1 MGERFTRIGKYRN
14 ELITNFIIMC
24 MNKRNYLTAAAMALA
39 VLSSC
44 GGQKEARNTSGIDL
58 ANMDTT
64 VSAGQDFF
72 RYACGGWNDAH
83 PLTAEYSRYGTFDQ
97 LAENNQKQL
106 RELIEGLASQQN
118 EAGTVAQ
125 KIGDLYNIAMDSV
138 ARNEQ
143 GFAPVKSM
151 LDKIAALTDKSQ
163 IIPMSVEM
171 RRFQGIGTYFN
182 YYVYADP
189 KNSALNIFQMGQ
201 GGINLGEK
209 EYYLDTDSITE
220 NIRNEYKK
228 YIAKLFALAGFSEA
242 EAQQKVAD
250 VMEIET
256 SIAKVSRSAAELRN
270 PEANY
275 HKMSYADLKKQIPG
289 IDWDAFMTGLGIQA
303 PAELNVEQVEPIQEV
318 ARLISALPVS
328 KHVSYLEYN
337 LLDAAASCL
346 SDDFVAARFDFYGKV
361 MSGRQV
367 NQPRWKRA
375 VNSVNGM
382 LGELVG
388 EMYVEKYF
396 PAAAKERMLKLVEN
410 LRVALGE
417 RIDAQE
423 WMSDSTKVR
432 AHEKLDAFRVKVGY
446 PDKWKDYSKLEIKK
460 DSYWANVCR
469 ASEWGFNDM
478 ISRLGKPVDRD
489 EWLMTP
495 QTVNAYYNPSTNEI
509 CFPAA
514 ILQPPFFNMDA
525 DDAANYGAIGVVIGH
540 EMTHGFDDQGR
551 QFDKNGNLTDWWAE
565 GDADRFKERAQVM
578 VDFFNNIEVLPGLK
592 GNGQLTLGENLADH
606 GGLNV
611 AYLAF
616 QNATKDAPLEVKEGF
631 TPEQRFFIAYATLW
645 AGNIRDEQAR
655 VYTKSDPHSLGKWRV
670 NGALPHIQAWY
681 DAFQITPDDS
691 LYVAPEN
698 RVNIW

>member
-1 MGERFTRIGKYRN
+1 
-14 ELITNFIIMC
+14 
-24 MNKRNYLTAAAMALA
+24 MNKKNYVAVATLAFAMLT
-39 VLSSC
+39 SC
-44 GGQKEARNTSGIDL
+44 AGQKEAKSTSGIDL

-64 VSAGQDFF
+64 VSAGTDFF

-83 PLTAEYSRYGTFDQ
+83 PLTAEYSRYGTFDE
-97 LAENNQKQL
+97 LFENSQKQL
-106 RELIEGLASQQN
+106 RELIEGLAAQKNNQ
-118 EAGTVAQ
+118 AGSAAQ
-125 KIGDLYNIAMDSV
+125 KIGDLYNMAMDSV
-138 ARNEQ
+138 TLNKQ
-143 GFAPVKSM
+143 GAEPVKAM
-151 LDKIAALTDKSQ
+151 LDKIAGMKDKSE
-163 IIPMSVEM
+163 IVPMMTEM
-171 RRFQGIGTYFN
+171 AHIGIGTYFHS
-182 YYVYADP
+182 YVYADP
-189 KNSALNIFQMGQ
+189 KNSSLNIFQMGQ

-209 EYYLDTDSITE
+209 EYYLDTDSITQ
-220 NIRNEYKK
+220 NIREQYKL
-228 YIAKLFALAGFSEA
+228 YIGKLFQLAGFSEA
-242 EAQQKVAD
+242 DAQQKVAD

-256 SIAKVSRSAAELRN
+256 AIAKVSRSATELRD

-275 HKMSYADLKKQIPG
+275 HKMSFDELKKTIAG
-289 IDWDAFMTGLGIQA
+289 IDWDAYMKGLGIQA

-318 ARLISALPVS
+318 ARLMNTLPLS

-361 MSGRQV
+361 LSGRQV

-396 PAAAKERMLKLVEN
+396 PAAAKERMVKLVKN
-410 LRVALGE
+410 LQTALGE

-423 WMSDSTKVR
+423 WMSDSTKIR
-432 AHEKLDAFRVKVGY
+432 AHEKLATFHVKVGY
-446 PDKWKDYSKLEIKK
+446 PDKWKDYSKLEIKN

-478 ISRLGKPVDRD
+478 YSRIGKPVDKD

-514 ILQPPFFNMDA
+514 ILQPPFFNMEA

-551 QFDKNGNLTDWWAE
+551 QFDKDGNLTDWWAP

-578 VDFFNNIEVLPGLK
+578 VDFFNKIEVLPGLQA
-592 GNGQLTLGENLADH
+592 NGELTLGENLADH

-616 QNATKDAPLEVKEGF
+616 QNATKDAPLGVVDGF
-631 TPEQRFFIAYATLW
+631 TPEQRFFLAYATLW
-645 AGNIRDEQAR
+645 AGNIRDEQIR

-670 NGALPHIQAWY
+670 NGALP
-681 DAFQITPDDS
+681 QIGRAH
-691 LYVAPEN
+691 V
-698 RVNIW
+698 

>member
-1 MGERFTRIGKYRN
+1 
-14 ELITNFIIMC
+14 
-24 MNKRNYLTAAAMALA
+24 MNKKNYVAVAALA
-39 VLSSC
+39 FAMMTSC
-44 GGQKEARNTSGIDL
+44 AGQKEAKSTSGIDL

-64 VSAGQDFF
+64 VAAGTDFF

-97 LAENNQKQL
+97 LFENSQKQL
-106 RELIEGLASQQN
+106 RELIEGLAAQKNNQ
-118 EAGTVAQ
+118 AGSAAQ
-125 KIGDLYNIAMDSV
+125 KIGDLYNMAMDSV
-138 ARNEQ
+138 TLNKQ
-143 GFAPVKSM
+143 GAEPVKAM
-151 LDKIAALTDKSQ
+151 LDKIAALKDKSE
-163 IIPMSVEM
+163 IIPMMTEM
-171 RRFQGIGTYFN
+171 AHAGIGTYFHS
-182 YYVYADP
+182 YVYADP
-189 KNSALNIFQMGQ
+189 KNSSLNIFQMGQ

-209 EYYLDTDSITE
+209 EYYLDNDSITQ
-220 NIRNEYKK
+220 NIREQYKL
-228 YIAKLFALAGFSEA
+228 YIGKLFQLAGFTEA

-256 SIAKVSRSAAELRN
+256 SIAKVSRSATELRD

-275 HKMSYADLKKQIPG
+275 HKMSFDELKKTISG
-289 IDWDAFMTGLGIQA
+289 IDWDAYVKGLGIQA

-318 ARLISALPVS
+318 ARLMNTLPVS

-337 LLDAAASCL
+337 LLDAAASYL
-346 SDDFVAARFDFYGKV
+346 NDDFVAARFDFYGKV
-361 MSGRQV
+361 LSGRQV

-396 PAAAKERMLKLVEN
+396 PAAAKERMVKLVKN
-410 LRVALGE
+410 LQTALGE
-417 RIDAQE
+417 RINAQD
-423 WMSDSTKVR
+423 WMSDSTKVK
-432 AHEKLDAFRVKVGY
+432 AQEKLAAFHVKVGY
-446 PDKWKDYSKLEIKK
+446 PDKWKDYSKLDIKK

-478 ISRLGKPVDRD
+478 YSRLGKPVDKD

-514 ILQPPFFNMDA
+514 ILQPPFFNMEA

-551 QFDKNGNLTDWWAE
+551 QFDKDGNLTDWWAP

-578 VDFFNNIEVLPGLK
+578 VDFFNKIEVLPGLYA
-592 GNGQLTLGENLADH
+592 NGELTLGENLADH

-616 QNATKDAPLEVKEGF
+616 QNATKDAPLGVVDGF
-631 TPEQRFFIAYATLW
+631 TPEQRFFLAYATLW
-645 AGNIRDEQAR
+645 AGNIRDEQIR
-655 VYTKSDPHSLGKWRV
+655 VYTKSDPHSLGRWRV

-681 DAFQITPDDS
+681 DAFHITPSDP

-698 RVNIW
+698 RVNVW

>member
-1 MGERFTRIGKYRN
+1 
-14 ELITNFIIMC
+14 
-24 MNKRNYLTAAAMALA
+24 MNKKNYVAVATLAFAMLT
-39 VLSSC
+39 SC
-44 GGQKEARNTSGIDL
+44 AGQKEAKSTSGIDL

-64 VSAGQDFF
+64 VSAGTDFF

-83 PLTAEYSRYGTFDQ
+83 PLTAEYSRYGTFDE
-97 LAENNQKQL
+97 LFENSQKQL
-106 RELIEGLASQQN
+106 RELIEGLAAQKNNQ
-118 EAGTVAQ
+118 AGSAAQ
-125 KIGDLYNIAMDSV
+125 KIGDLYNMAMDSV
-138 ARNEQ
+138 TLNKQ
-143 GFAPVKSM
+143 GAEPVKAM
-151 LDKIAALTDKSQ
+151 LDKIAGMKDKSE
-163 IIPMSVEM
+163 IVPMMTEM
-171 RRFQGIGTYFN
+171 AHIGIGTYFHS
-182 YYVYADP
+182 YVYADP
-189 KNSALNIFQMGQ
+189 KNSSLNIFQMGQ

-209 EYYLDTDSITE
+209 EYYLDTDSITQ
-220 NIRNEYKK
+220 NIREQYKL
-228 YIAKLFALAGFSEA
+228 YIGKLFQLAGFSEA
-242 EAQQKVAD
+242 DAQQKVAD

-256 SIAKVSRSAAELRN
+256 AIAKVSRSATELRD

-275 HKMSYADLKKQIPG
+275 HKMSFDELKKTIAG
-289 IDWDAFMTGLGIQA
+289 IDWDAYMKGLGIQA

-318 ARLISALPVS
+318 ARLMNTLPLS

-361 MSGRQV
+361 LSGRQV

-396 PAAAKERMLKLVEN
+396 PAAAKERMVKLVKN
-410 LRVALGE
+410 LQTALGE

-423 WMSDSTKVR
+423 WMSDSTKIR
-432 AHEKLDAFRVKVGY
+432 AHEKLATFHVKVGY
-446 PDKWKDYSKLEIKK
+446 PDKWKDYSKLEIKN

-478 ISRLGKPVDRD
+478 YSRIGKPVDKD

-509 CFPAA
+509 CFP
-514 ILQPPFFNMDA
+514 
-525 DDAANYGAIGVVIGH
+525 IGVVIGH

-551 QFDKNGNLTDWWAE
+551 QFDKDGNLTDWWAP

-578 VDFFNNIEVLPGLK
+578 VDFFNKIEVLPGLQA
-592 GNGQLTLGENLADH
+592 NGELTLGENLADH

-616 QNATKDAPLEVKEGF
+616 QNATKDAPLGVVDGF
-631 TPEQRFFIAYATLW
+631 TPEQRFFLAYATLW
-645 AGNIRDEQAR
+645 AGNIRDEQIR

-681 DAFQITPDDS
+681 DAFHITPSDP

-698 RVNIW
+698 RVNVW